1 MAYRKYNTSLAPDKD
16 AGWGLIFRLNNLW
29 AKIDGPAESGDYDH
43 WNIILDRIFCNL
55 FYRNQLSVVEDE
67 TGKIIDV
74 KVDTEKD
81 KAYKVFTF
89 LSKKIFQSKIDYLKI
104 MIDPKVS
111 RNSKL
116 IAKSRWYHSVML
128 KDMWLRKFMQ
138 ELGLYLKEIERSPG
152 TALFG
157 GGS

>member
-29 AKIDGPAESGDYDH
+29 AKVDVPAESGDYDH

-55 FYRNQLSVVEDE
+55 FYRNSLEVIEDPE
-67 TGKIIDV
+67 TGKVLDV
-74 KVDTEKD
+74 KIDLEKD
-81 KAYKVFTF
+81 KSYKVFTH
-89 LSKKIFQSKIDYLKI
+89 LSKKIFSAKIAFLTMDQT
-104 MIDPKVS
+104 
-111 RNSKL
+111 NSKNQRM
-116 IAKSRWYHSVML
+116 IAKSRWYHSVMM